1 MTRLAALGLI
11 LLAGCAAPSGQVA
24 VTPDGQA
31 SGRVASG
38 PVTVSGGPGGPGA
51 SVRVVQTGTSAV
63 RVGTDGAAVS
73 VRPAGLPVRIGA
85 GTGGVSLGF

>member
-1 MTRLAALGLI
+1 MTRLAALGL
-11 LLAGCAAPSGQVA
+11 LALAGCAAPSGQVA

-38 PVTVSGGPGGPGA
+38 PVTVSGGPGA